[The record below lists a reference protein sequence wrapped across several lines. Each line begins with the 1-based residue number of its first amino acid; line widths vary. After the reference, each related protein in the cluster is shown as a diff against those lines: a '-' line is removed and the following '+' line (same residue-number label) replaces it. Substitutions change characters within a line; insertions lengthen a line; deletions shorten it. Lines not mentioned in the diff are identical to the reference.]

1 MKIDRRLFSG
11 QMLARSGWAIFF
23 VLLTQASAF
32 AQPLTLTLML
42 APELQNAQ
50 IIRLSDFNITGSG
63 SVSRLFDLRVNGIT
77 AATKEVIIRFQLTS
91 DRFPAAPLVSTVSR
105 PIAVTPPMYTVT
117 YDELKRRSQVDF
129 DDQAVQQITDAILQT
144 GKLPAGTYT
153 FTFSVVD
160 VRQPNNQ
167 ASTDKTLTI
176 FNPTTLDLIS
186 PGAPVGNNQCV
197 AQFGLLPQFKWSS
210 NADRFLLT
218 VCEVLPGNSSP
229 EEVMQ
234 NEPRA
239 QRFICREERRLEYQQ
254 RGLRCDDSFLGS
266 PSFIYPPAGLP
277 LQFGKTYYWQVQ
289 AIIDAPS
296 GETRL
301 PSEIWCFQISSLNNP
316 GNNMLLQQ
324 LLNALNSGDLNA
336 LFEESGPLQG
346 FTPTGVVTM
355 NGRRLELVE
364 LLNLLRTQP
373 IKPVAVQVE

>member
-1 MKIDRRLFSG
+1 MKIARRLFLG
-11 QMLARSGWAIFF
+11 RMLARNAWAIFL
-23 VLLTQASAF
+23 VLLMQASAF
-32 AQPLTLTLML
+32 AQPLTLTLTL

-91 DRFPAAPLVSTVSR
+91 DRFPAAPLISAVSR
-105 PIAVTPPMYTVT
+105 AIPVTPPMYIVS

-129 DDQAVQQITDAILQT
+129 NEQAVQEITDAVLQT

-153 FTFSVVD
+153 FTFSVSD
-160 VRQPNNQ
+160 VRQPNAQ
-167 ASTDKTLTI
+167 VSTDKTLTI
-176 FNPTTLDLIS
+176 FNPTTLDLVS
-186 PGAPVGNNQCV
+186 PGAPVGNGECV
-197 AQFGLLPQFKWSS
+197 TQFGLLPQFKWSS

-234 NEPRA
+234 NEPRL
-239 QRFICREERRLEYQQ
+239 QRMMQ
-254 RGLRCDDSFLGS
+254 RGTDFIGS

-277 LQFGKTYYWQVQ
+277 LQFGKKYYWQVQ
-289 AIIDAPS
+289 AIINAPS

-301 PSEIWCFQISSLNNP
+301 PSEIWCFQISALNNP
-316 GNNMLLQQ
+316 GSNILLQQ
-324 LLNALNSGDLNA
+324 LLNVLNSNDLNA
-336 LFEESGPLQG
+336 LFDEGGPLQG
-346 FTPTGVVTM
+346 FSPTGAVTM
-355 NGRRLELVE
+355 NGRRLELMD

>member
-11 QMLARSGWAIFF
+11 RMLARSGWAIFL
-23 VLLTQASAF
+23 VLLMQASAF
-32 AQPLTLTLML
+32 AQPLTLTLTLTL

-91 DRFPAAPLVSTVSR
+91 DRFPAAALVSTVSR
-105 PIAVTPPMYTVT
+105 PIAVTPPMYIIT

-129 DDQAVQQITDAILQT
+129 DDKAVQEITDAILQT

-153 FTFSVVD
+153 FTFSVFD
-160 VRQPNNQ
+160 VRQPNAQ
-167 ASTDKTLTI
+167 VSTDKTLTI

-186 PGAPVGNNQCV
+186 PGAPVGNSECV

-210 NADRFLLT
+210 NAERFLLT

-234 NEPRA
+234 NEPRL
-239 QRFICREERRLEYQQ
+239 QRLVQ
-254 RGLRCDDSFLGS
+254 RGTDFMGT

-289 AIIDAPS
+289 AIINAPS

-316 GNNMLLQQ
+316 GSNILLQQ
-324 LLNALNSGDLNA
+324 LLNVLNSSDLNA
-336 LFEESGPLQG
+336 LFAESGPLQG
-346 FTPTGVVTM
+346 FSPTGVVTM
-355 NGRRLELVE
+355 NGRRLELIE

>member
-11 QMLARSGWAIFF
+11 RMLVRSGWALFL
-23 VLLTQASAF
+23 VLLMQTSAF
-32 AQPLTLTLML
+32 AQLRLTLTL
-42 APELQNAQ
+42 APELRNAQ

-63 SVSRLFDLRVNGIT
+63 SVSRLFDLRVSGIT
-77 AATKEVIIRFQLTS
+77 APTDVIISFQLTS
-91 DRFPAAPLVSTVSR
+91 DRFPAAPIVSAVSR
-105 PIAVTPPMYTVT
+105 PIAVTPPIYNVT
-117 YDELKRRSQVDF
+117 YDELKRRSQVDYN
-129 DDQAVQQITDAILQT
+129 DKAVQEITDAVLQT

-153 FTFSVVD
+153 FTLSIAEAS
-160 VRQPNNQ
+160 QPNAVRDTRQ
-167 ASTDKTLTI
+167 ETLTI
-176 FNPTTLDLIS
+176 FNLTTLDLVS
-186 PGAPVGNNQCV
+186 PGAPVGNSECV

-210 NADRFLLT
+210 NAERFLLT

-234 NEPRA
+234 NEPRL
-239 QRFICREERRLEYQQ
+239 QRLVQ
-254 RGLRCDDSFLGS
+254 RGTDFAGT

-289 AIIDAPS
+289 AIINAPS

-316 GNNMLLQQ
+316 GSNMLLQQ
-324 LLNALNSGDLNA
+324 LLNVLNSGDLNA
-336 LFEESGPLQG
+336 LFAESGPLQG
-346 FTPTGVVTM
+346 FSPTGVVTM
-355 NGRRLELVE
+355 NGRRLELIE